1 MDKPRLSFW
10 QIWNMSFGFFGIQFG
25 WGLQMANMSAIYQ
38 YLGAKESELAVLWL
52 AAPLTGLI
60 VQPIIG
66 YWSDRTWGSLG
77 RRRPYFLTGAILAS
91 LALIAMPNSG
101 AVWMAAGLLWI
112 LDASVNVSMEPFRAF
127 VGDLLPA
134 EQRKSGFA
142 MQSLLIGLGAVLSS
156 ALPYMLTNGF
166 GVSNEATVKSPIPPA
181 VRLAFYIGSG
191 VFFAS
196 VLYTILTTKEYPPED
211 AAAFERMKAE
221 SAGLGTALREIMG
234 GIGSMPRTMRQL
246 AIVQFFTWFA
256 LFCMWLYFVPAVATG
271 VFHGRTLGI
280 QDAPTKSQLASAEGK
295 VYLAEAASIAKAY
308 EARKKELA
316 EEAAR
321 QSSRRPFYDAA
332 LQMFGLKPAA
342 PDPGEQIDEAALR
355 TLVAGQVAAP
365 PASPSKEETES
376 PLVQSFAA
384 ALLRHKVNGAN
395 SPELPAAAAEIHGDL
410 ARARA
415 YQQGAAWGGVCFSA
429 YNGTAFLFAFL
440 LLALVG
446 RFTARSIHRICLVCG
461 GAGLLVT
468 VLLHQ
473 QYLLIGSMVLVGIAW
488 ASILSMPYAM
498 LSNAIPAQKMGFYMG
513 VFNFFI
519 VIPQILASLG
529 LGSLM
534 KSLLGDNPMNA
545 VLLGGCSMIIAGLC
559 VTLVSKEVD
568 AAGVRTV
575 RDNSDQPLPAEP

>member
-1 MDKPRLSFW
+1 MQKPRLSFW

-52 AAPLTGLI
+52 AAPLTGLLI
-60 VQPIIG
+60 QPIIG
-66 YWSDRTWGSLG
+66 YASDRTWGALG

-101 AVWMAAGLLWI
+101 TVWMAAGLLWI
-112 LDASVNVSMEPFRAF
+112 LDASVNVTMEPFRAF
-127 VGDLLPA
+127 VGDLLPN

-181 VRLAFYIGSG
+181 VALAFYIGSA
-191 VFFAS
+191 VFFVA

-211 AAAFERMKAE
+211 LAAFTKMKVE
-221 SAGLGTALREIMG
+221 SAGVDHAFREIFA
-234 GIGSMPRTMRQL
+234 GIGSMPRAMRQL
-246 AIVQFFTWFA
+246 AVVQFFTWFA

-271 VFHGRTLGI
+271 VFHGQTLGI
-280 QDAPTKSQLASAEGK
+280 HDPALKSQVESDAGK
-295 VYLAEAASIAKAY
+295 VYMAEAAAIARAY
-308 EARKKELA
+308 EARKKEAA

-321 QSSRRPFYDAA
+321 QAGQKPWYDAF

-342 PDPGEQIDEAALR
+342 PDPGERIDEAALQNLI
-355 TLVAGQVAAP
+355 TSQVSAP
-365 PASPSKEETES
+365 REISKEEAES
-376 PLVQSFAA
+376 PVVQSFAA
-384 ALLRHKVNGAN
+384 ALMRHKVTAADT
-395 SPELPAAAAEIHGDL
+395 PEVATAAAEIHMGL
-410 ARARA
+410 AAARS

-429 YNGTAFLFAFL
+429 YNGTAFLFAFA
-440 LLALVG
+440 LLALV
-446 RFTARSIHRICLVCG
+446 RKFAARSIHRLCLVCG
-461 GAGLLVT
+461 GAGLMLV
-468 VLLHQ
+468 VVLHQ
-473 QYLLIGSMVLVGIAW
+473 QYLLIGSMVLVGVAW

-529 LGSLM
+529 LGTLM
-534 KSLLGDNPMNA
+534 KSVLGDNPMNA
-545 VLLGGCSMIIAGLC
+545 VLLGGCSMVAAGLC
-559 VTLVSKEVD
+559 VGFVSKDVD
-568 AAGVRTV
+568 AVGAG
-575 RDNSDQPLPAEP
+575 EPDVK